1 MCVFYLRQS
10 KSKRDFVEIC
20 NIQTYINPL
29 IERGLV
35 RMTEPDKPK
44 SKRQKFISTRKQKQ
58 AGGL

>member
-1 MCVFYLRQS
+1 MEYLGLTS
-10 KSKRDFVEIC
+10 TTDA
-20 NIQTYINPL
+20 IQTYINPL

-44 SKRQKFISTRKQKQ
+44 RKRQKFISTRKQKQ